1 MTGTELQEI
10 LDQYKGWTGSRAEMI
25 AIIEKIENANPASRM
40 LQSKKAPYKLLP
52 VNPRRIQWFTSK
64 DIIPKPEGHRYYFE
78 HLLFYWAAIRLRK
91 VEKLQFS
98 QIEGLALRENAQ
110 SMLHLLSE
118 ESARADTVFGTGN
131 LAADLRYLG
140 RPEGRTLVSR
150 PLKLL
155 ITPWCQVII
164 DENRVEQLSEADISV
179 LTKEIN
185 LSLLDQVRKLR
196 SGK

>member
-1 MTGTELQEI
+1 MTGKELQEI
-10 LDQYKGWTGSRAEMI
+10 LDQYKDWTGSRAEMI

-91 VEKLQFS
+91 REKLQFA
-98 QIEGLALRENAQ
+98 QIAGLALRENTQ
-110 SMLHLLSE
+110 SILRLLSE
-118 ESARADTVFGTGN
+118 ESATADTGN
-131 LAADLRYLG
+131 LAANLKHLG
-140 RPEGRTLVSR
+140 RPEGRALVSR
-150 PLKLL
+150 LLKLS
-155 ITPWCQVII
+155 ITPWCHVII
-164 DENRVEQLSEADISV
+164 DESRAEQLRDADISV

-196 SGK
+196 SVK

>member
-1 MTGTELQEI
+1 MTGKELQEI

-91 VEKLQFS
+91 REKLQFA
-98 QIEGLALRENAQ
+98 QIAGLALRENTQ
-110 SMLHLLSE
+110 SILRLLSE
-118 ESARADTVFGTGN
+118 ESATADTGN
-131 LAADLRYLG
+131 LAANLKHLG
-140 RPEGRTLVSR
+140 RPEGRALVSR
-150 PLKLL
+150 LLKLS
-155 ITPWCQVII
+155 ITPWCHVII
-164 DENRVEQLSEADISV
+164 DESRAEQLRDADISV

-196 SGK
+196 SVK